1 MNPSSSIVTIFPSSN
16 GAGLPQSR
24 ISTEGN
30 VSGILRDI
38 ASKNYVVS
46 GLTASGWT
54 PGLIWT
60 TTGTKINIAPGTC
73 VINGYQITTNAIIT
87 LSKSNIPTITN
98 SDTGDTLYVVA
109 SISRVN
115 DLLKANSDS
124 TAVALDITLTT
135 TKPTDVNSLV
145 IASAPYIA
153 GSLTISSD
161 TWSQDTTRITSD
173 HVDVNGDTLSNKI
186 GGLASASDLD
196 AEITARTQADADI
209 RNKMLT
215 KTDVNQQLSGS
226 IRSGLL
232 NGTAFTPYMFYEP
245 QGRGCYGI
253 IDVPTTTKYRKNAP
267 VLLVHP
273 VASGTGMTN
282 DGFVTE
288 TTDTTSDERFI
299 GVNLDALSQGTT
311 GQMTRILTE
320 GYVTYTIGLTAEPVW
335 SVIPSVTG
343 GQVFAGIN
351 PAVVVGCP
359 VYCVPRAKLP
369 DSANVVGLVTKY
381 NGFTIL
387 IEIGAKFSQ
396 TALNYYSEE
405 YRVGTVVDVNA
416 STNRVTI
423 FFRGK

>member
-1 MNPSSSIVTIFPSSN
+1 MNPSSSIVTMFPSSN
-16 GAGLPQSR
+16 GAGLTQSR

-30 VSGILRDI
+30 VSGILRDV

-54 PGLIWT
+54 PGLMWT
-60 TTGTKINIAPGTC
+60 TTGAKIDIAAGTC
-73 VINGYQITTNAIIT
+73 IINGYQITTNAIIT

-115 DLLKANSDS
+115 GLLKANSDS

-135 TKPTDVNSLV
+135 TKPTDENSLV
-145 IASAPYIA
+145 IASTPYIA
-153 GSLTISSD
+153 GSLTIASD
-161 TWSQDTTRITSD
+161 TWSQDTTRISSD
-173 HVDVNGDTLSNKI
+173 YVDVNGDNLSEKLNDM
-186 GGLASASDLD
+186 ASASDLN
-196 AEITARTQADADI
+196 AEIAARTQADADI
-209 RNKMLT
+209 KNKMLT

-232 NGTAFTPYMFYEP
+232 NGSIFTPYMFYEP
-245 QGRGCYGI
+245 QGRGFYGV
-253 IDVPTTTKYRKNAP
+253 IDVPTSTKYRKNAP

-273 VASGTGMTN
+273 VASGTGMTY
-282 DGFVTE
+282 DGFTIE

-299 GVNLDALSQGTT
+299 GVNLDPLSQGTT

-320 GYVTYTIGLTAEPVW
+320 GYVTYTIGLTADPVW

-359 VYCVPRAKLP
+359 VYCIPRAKLP
-369 DSANVVGLVTKY
+369 DPNNVTGSVTKY

>member
-1 MNPSSSIVTIFPSSN
+1 MNPSSSIVTMFPSSN

-54 PGLIWT
+54 PGLMWT
-60 TTGTKINIAPGTC
+60 TTGAKIDIAAGTC
-73 VINGYQITTNAIIT
+73 IINGYQITTNAIIT

-161 TWSQDTTRITSD
+161 TWSQDTTRISSD
-173 HVDVNGDTLSNKI
+173 HVDVNGDNLSEKLNDM
-186 GGLASASDLD
+186 ASASDLN
-196 AEITARTQADADI
+196 AEIAARTQADADI
-209 RNKMLT
+209 KNKMLT

-232 NGTAFTPYMFYEP
+232 NGSIFTPYMFYEP
-245 QGRGCYGI
+245 QGRGFYGV
-253 IDVPTTTKYRKNAP
+253 IDVPTSTKYRMNAP

-273 VASGTGMTN
+273 VASGTGMTSN
-282 DGFVTE
+282 GFVTE
-288 TTDTTSDERFI
+288 TPDTTSDERFI

-320 GYVTYTIGLTAEPVW
+320 GYVTYTIGLTTDPVW

-369 DSANVVGLVTKY
+369 DPDNVVGSVTKY

-387 IEIGAKFSQ
+387 IETGSKFSQ

-405 YRVGTVVDVNA
+405 YRVGTVVDVNS
-416 STNRVTI
+416 STNRVTV

>member
-1 MNPSSSIVTIFPSSN
+1 MNPSSSIVTMFPSSN
-16 GAGLPQSR
+16 GAGLTQSR

-30 VSGILRDI
+30 VSGILRAI

-54 PGLIWT
+54 PGLMWT
-60 TTGTKINIAPGTC
+60 TTGAKINIAAGTC
-73 VINGYQITTNAIIT
+73 VINGYQITTNAVIT
-87 LSKSNIPTITN
+87 LSKSNIPTITD

-135 TKPTDVNSLV
+135 TKPTDENSLV

-153 GSLTISSD
+153 GSLTIASD
-161 TWSQDTTRITSD
+161 TWSQDTTRISSD
-173 HVDVNGDTLSNKI
+173 YVDVDGDNLTKKI
-186 GGLASASDLD
+186 SDMASASDLN
-196 AEITARTQADADI
+196 AEIAARIQADADI

-215 KTDVNQQLSGS
+215 KDDVNQQLTGS

-232 NGTAFTPYMFYEP
+232 NGSIFTPYMFYEP
-245 QGRGCYGI
+245 QGRGFYGI
-253 IDVPTTTKYRKNAP
+253 IDVPTSTKYRTNAP

-273 VASGTGMTN
+273 VASGTGMTS

-299 GVNLDALSQGTT
+299 GVNLDTLSQGTT
-311 GQMTRILTE
+311 GQMTRICTE
-320 GYVTYTIGLTAEPVW
+320 GFVTYTYGLVSEPVW
-335 SVIPSVTG
+335 SVLPSATG
-343 GQVFAGIN
+343 GQVSAGIN
-351 PAVVVGCP
+351 PAVTVGCP
-359 VYCVPRAKLP
+359 VYCIPRAKLP
-369 DSANVVGLVTKY
+369 DSSKVVGSVTKY

-387 IEIGAKFSQ
+387 IETGAKFSQ
-396 TALNYYSEE
+396 TALDYYSEE
-405 YRVGTVVDVNA
+405 YRVGTVVEVNS
-416 STNRVTI
+416 STSKVTI
-423 FFRGK
+423 FFKGK